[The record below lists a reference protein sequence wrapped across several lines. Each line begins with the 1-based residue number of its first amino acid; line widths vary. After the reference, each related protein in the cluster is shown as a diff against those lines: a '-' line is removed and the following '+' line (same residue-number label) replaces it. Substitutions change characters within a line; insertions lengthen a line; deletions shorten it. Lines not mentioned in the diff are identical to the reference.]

1 MNIIKLS
8 ATPSTN
14 LFLKELS
21 VTQKLEDFTIVQT
34 DNQFNGK
41 GQQGSTWQ
49 SESGKNLTFSLL
61 INAVDPVK
69 INLIMLSVIVPLS
82 IIQAISKFNLTKL
95 KIKWPNDILAENKK
109 IAGILIETSFKSA
122 NQISAIIGIGLNVNQ
137 LVFDSLPNASSLALL
152 TGKTIDCDS
161 LLIAIANQIKNNY
174 NLLTVKNDTYFW
186 SLYHNYLF
194 QKDILS
200 VFKDKEGNR
209 FWGTITKVNSNGKLV
224 VKLDS
229 GIEKTFSTKEIT
241 YCY

>member
-14 LFLKELS
+14 LFLKELA
-21 VTQKLEDFTIVQT
+21 VTQKLENFTIVQT

-41 GQQGSTWQ
+41 GQQGSVWQ

-61 INAVDPVK
+61 INAIDPVK

-82 IIQAISKFNLTKL
+82 IIQAMSKFNVPEL

-109 IAGILIETSFKSA
+109 IAGILIETSFKST

-137 LVFDSLPNASSLALL
+137 LVFDNLPNASSLALL

-174 NLLTVKNDTYFW
+174 NLLTVKNDAYFW
-186 SLYHNYLF
+186 NLYHNYLF

>member
-14 LFLKELS
+14 LFLKELA
-21 VTQKLEDFTIVQT
+21 VTQKLENFTIVQT

-41 GQQGSTWQ
+41 GQQGSVWQ

-61 INAVDPVK
+61 INAIDPVK

-82 IIQAISKFNLTKL
+82 IIQAMSKFNVPEL

-137 LVFDSLPNASSLALL
+137 LVFDNLPNASSLALL

-174 NLLTVKNDTYFW
+174 NLLTVKNDAYFW
-186 SLYHNYLF
+186 NLYHNYLF